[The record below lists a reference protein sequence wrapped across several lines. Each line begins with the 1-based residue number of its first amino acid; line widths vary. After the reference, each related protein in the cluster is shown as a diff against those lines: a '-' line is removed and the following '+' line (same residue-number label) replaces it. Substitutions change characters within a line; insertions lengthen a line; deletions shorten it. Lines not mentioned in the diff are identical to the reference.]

1 VGRLEMM
8 WQATRDTVIKNLPKA
23 PELPKNSGAYLRN
36 VDEIY
41 QSDPYRS
48 LSIEGY
54 SVTTEIIDRVRQGNW
69 HPDNDEA
76 DRKSRDALAARG

>member
-1 VGRLEMM
+1 MM

-41 QSDPYRS
+41 QRDPYRS
-48 LSIEGY
+48 LSI
-54 SVTTEIIDRVRQGNW
+54 
-69 HPDNDEA
+69 
-76 DRKSRDALAARG
+76 